1 MECFD
6 EYVFK
11 YNMDDSSI
19 KYKYFHS
26 YRVMNIME
34 MLATKLNLSEEDIY
48 LAKVIGLFHDIGRF
62 EQCKLYNSFADKNM
76 DHGDYGA
83 EVLKEENI
91 LDKTNIDKNDYEV
104 VYSAIKN
111 HNKFSIE
118 EGLNDRQLFF
128 SKLIR
133 DADKLDILY
142 VLGSREFDMLK
153 QGEGEL
159 SEEVRREFFNNNPLE
174 YYKVKTSSDEM
185 VARFCFVF
193 DINFK
198 ESFEIIYREKYY
210 EKIYDKINNK
220 DVFKDYIE
228 HINEY
233 IKEKI

>member
-1 MECFD
+1 MKCFD
-6 EYVFK
+6 EYVYK

-19 KYKYFHS
+19 KYKYYHS

-62 EQCKLYNSFADKNM
+62 EQRKIYNSYSDKNM
-76 DHGDYGA
+76 DHGDYGI

-91 LDKTNIDKNDYEV
+91 LDKTNIDKKDYEV

-111 HNKFSIE
+111 HNKFMIE
-118 EGLNDRQLFF
+118 EGLNARQLFF

-142 VLGSREFDMLK
+142 VLGSREFDIFK

-159 SEEVRREFFNNNPLE
+159 SEKVKRDFFNNNPLE

-233 IKEKI
+233 IKGKI